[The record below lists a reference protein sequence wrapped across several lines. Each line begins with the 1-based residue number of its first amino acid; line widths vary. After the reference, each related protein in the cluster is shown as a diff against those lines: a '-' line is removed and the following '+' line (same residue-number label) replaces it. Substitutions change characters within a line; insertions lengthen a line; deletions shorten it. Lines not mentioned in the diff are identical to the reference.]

1 MVNKKKSKKGGKVLA
16 SGGFG
21 CVFSPALLCQGKTK
35 IESNKVSKLMTN
47 KHATEEYEEITKIK
61 EKLDSIPNYEDYFLL
76 FNISLCR
83 PAPLTKSDLTR
94 FTSKCTA
101 LPKDNI
107 TKSNINRKLND
118 LMSLNIP
125 NGGLPVDDFIYN
137 NGSFNIMQK
146 LNKSLINLLTNG
158 IVPMNK
164 KNIYHC
170 DIKDSNIL
178 VDKSEKKFETR
189 LIDWGLSTQYKP
201 FEDAPFPKSWRNRP
215 LQFNVPFSVILFSD
229 SFVQK
234 YTKFLQEGG
243 SVVEGQLK
251 PFVIDYITFWMKERG
266 AGHYKFINEIMYM
279 LFSNNITSLSE
290 KSVRIVIETEFTMS
304 YIADYIVEI
313 LLHFTKFRE
322 NGTLNLREY
331 LDNVFIENV
340 DIWGFCSSYFP
351 FLELLFNNY
360 SKLNSSEKELFNI
373 IKELFV
379 TLYITRAK
387 KLDINEIIKLLK
399 SMDNLFEKNIT
410 SNTFNSNDVASGIK
424 NIKKTRKRNK
434 YSSIKTNISFKRR
447 PLQKKFKNP
456 IFLSLKKILR
466 YSIK

>member
-35 IESNKVSKLMTN
+35 IENNKVSKLMTN

-76 FNISLCR
+76 FNINLCR

-118 LMSLNIP
+118 LMSLNLP

-189 LIDWGLSTQYKP
+189 LIDWGLTTQYKP

-215 LQFNVPFSVILFSD
+215 LQFNVPFSVILFSE

-360 SKLNSSEKELFNI
+360 SKLNRSEKELFNI

-456 IFLSLKKILR
+456 IFLSLK
-466 YSIK
+466 